1 LNIFISDQAEEFR
14 IEISGR
20 FAEAAVSEAGTA
32 WKAALSANTPRRI
45 SVDITQ
51 MTGYDRA
58 GYLLL
63 REIYSHGTHIVAGTP
78 SSLLHLSQ
86 ISSSKPMLASIFDE
100 PAKSKRKPLVALQP
114 RATASGE

>member
-1 LNIFISDQAEEFR
+1 MTISISDQAEEFR
-14 IEISGR
+14 IEICGR
-20 FAEAAVSEAGTA
+20 FSENSVREAESA
-32 WKAALSANTPRRI
+32 WRAALSTNTPRRI

-58 GYLLL
+58 GYMLL
-63 REIYSHGTHIVAGTP
+63 RDIYSHGTHVVAGTP
-78 SSLLHLSQ
+78 SSLLFLSQ